1 MHRLQRLT
9 LPTRCAQASDEV
21 DAELERERQLLRA
34 LRQQCSQMCSS
45 THEHL
50 ATMRKAT
57 TDLEAELRD
66 KVRARARAQARRPGC
81 ELPAAIGAVPVRAQP
96 RARANRAWAWAW
108 ASPFETFKNV
118 FVQA

>member
-66 KVRARARAQARRPGC
+66 KVRTRARAQAQRPR
-81 ELPAAIGAVPVRAQP
+81 V
-96 RARANRAWAWAW
+96 
-108 ASPFETFKNV
+108 
-118 FVQA
+118 